1 VLKGAFP
8 LRLAITTERLTGADG
23 KQRHD
28 TQSDRLL
35 AAVARE
41 IIGWR
46 SKQGWQQIGRALRT
60 RSRMVSSAVHLEAT
74 IGLC

>member
-1 VLKGAFP
+1 M
-8 LRLAITTERLTGADG
+8 TG
-23 KQRHD
+23 

-35 AAVARE
+35 ATVARE

-46 SKQGWQQIGRALRT
+46 FKQGWQQIGRALRT

>member
-1 VLKGAFP
+1 MT
-8 LRLAITTERLTGADG
+8 R
-23 KQRHD
+23 

-35 AAVARE
+35 PAVAGDTV
-41 IIGWR
+41 GWR